1 MKVTLQCAALSVILA
16 LCLCYD
22 SQESR
27 ESFEDLFLS
36 PYRANSF
43 FNRPRLNTYNNYN
56 YRRLI
61 KSPLERQSEICE
73 DFSLCRLYAHRYGYQ
88 KAYQRYFAARN
99 LRMVGV

>member
-1 MKVTLQCAALSVILA
+1 MKVPLQCVVLSGILV

-43 FNRPRLNTYNNYN
+43 FNRPRLPTYNNYN

-61 KSPLERQSEICE
+61 KSPWERQSEICE
-73 DFSLCRLYAHRYGYQ
+73 DFSPCRFYAHRNGYQ
-88 KAYQRYFAARN
+88 KAYQKYFGARN
-99 LRMVGV
+99 IRMAGV